1 MRILCSLLS
10 CAILASVVGCARRQ
24 LHTTPKLT
32 ELSAKI
38 AAKPDDAQAYANRGY
53 ARALLGQKQAARADL
68 RRAVELNPGAPML
81 NQVGWAY
88 FNLGDAREALRVWQQ
103 AATISKHNARYDHY
117 SLALGYW
124 ATGDIV
130 HALEHY
136 DLAVKRDERF
146 GDSKGLAERTAEWTD
161 TERHAIQA
169 LYSRWSKAY
178 VGANP

>member
-1 MRILCSLLS
+1 MKNCFLL
-10 CAILASVVGCARRQ
+10 ALVAVLALIAGCAHRP
-24 LHTTPKLT
+24 LPTTPKLT

-68 RRAVELNPGAPML
+68 KRAVELNPGAPML

-88 FNLGDAREALRVWQQ
+88 FNLSDAKEALRVWQE
-103 AATISKHNARYDHY
+103 AAAISKHNARYDHY
-117 SLALGYW
+117 SLALGHW
-124 ATGDIV
+124 ANGDIV

-161 TERHAIQA
+161 TERRAIQS

-178 VGANP
+178 VGSNQ

>member
-10 CAILASVVGCARRQ
+10 CAFLASVVGCAHRP
-24 LHTTPKLT
+24 LPTTPKLT

-124 ATGDIV
+124 ATGDIRR
-130 HALEHY
+130 L
-136 DLAVKRDERF
+136 
-146 GDSKGLAERTAEWTD
+146 KGPR
-161 TERHAIQA
+161 
-169 LYSRWSKAY
+169 
-178 VGANP
+178 